1 MFLCILY
8 IKTKS
13 LWPGIG
19 FHGGLVF
26 CLMIYRKVFDITQN
40 GPRGILG
47 GAGMTDGWLALG
59 ILTVMCAATLF
70 WGGKNAE
77 EK

>member
-1 MFLCILY
+1 
-8 IKTKS
+8 
-13 LWPGIG
+13 
-19 FHGGLVF
+19 
-26 CLMIYRKVFDITQN
+26 MIYRKVFDITQN

-59 ILTVMCAATLF
+59 ILTVMCAAALF